1 MHLNLYFLVRRP
13 QLIIFDFAAER
24 LSKPVID
31 YLDFCLLLA
40 VVWKQLL
47 LVSFSLQLWKNT
59 YIMYID
65 INGKC
70 LFKKKKIFYSD

>member
-1 MHLNLYFLVRRP
+1 MHLKYYLVRRP

-59 YIMYID
+59 YID

-70 LFKKKKIFYSD
+70 LFKDRAALYKRD